1 MTGERRNHLG
11 DGPCGDRLRALIERF
26 RADRGSG
33 CRRRIVRPNG
43 AGFGRAAF
51 GAVLGALVVATGA
64 WAETGDIE
72 HSFSGRYSLESRWY
86 PQSPAYPGQR
96 SHATGFVVEPTLFLE
111 DPEGRSFT
119 LTPFFRGDGADS
131 RRTHADVREAYL
143 LLFGELDNGEWEAR
157 IGIDR
162 VFWGVA
168 ELYNPVDIV
177 NQSDLVEHPDG
188 KTKLGQ
194 PMAHLTFAGDWGTA
208 ELFALPWHRERTF
221 PGRRGR
227 LRSELVVDPDL
238 VEYESGAEERHLDV
252 AARYSHSFGLLDIG
266 LSVFDGTSREPSL
279 RPASPRLLVGPDGLP
294 LPGPD
299 GRPIVVPT
307 ALAPYYPQI
316 RQFGLDAQ
324 ITAESF
330 LLKLEAIHR
339 TGAPNVPSLRHPFG
353 EEEDYTAFVIGG
365 EYTIYSLFESAADL
379 SLLGEWHRDD
389 RGRRSTHQFQDD
401 VFLAARLAF
410 NDVEGT
416 EVTAAIVA
424 DTDYGSRTMSVEFS
438 RRLSDEWSLRLE
450 TTAMLDIDEADPI
463 RTTWRDSFIG
473 AELTYSF

>member
-1 MTGERRNHLG
+1 MPSLAAR
-11 DGPCGDRLRALIERF
+11 
-26 RADRGSG
+26 
-33 CRRRIVRPNG
+33 
-43 AGFGRAAF
+43 GRAALV
-51 GAVLGALVVATGA
+51 GALGVLGALVVA
-64 WAETGDIE
+64 AEARAELGDIE

-143 LLFGELDNGEWEAR
+143 LLFGELGEGEWEAR
-157 IGIDR
+157 LGVDR

-177 NQSDLVEHPDG
+177 NQADLVEHPDG

-208 ELFALPWHRERTF
+208 EFFALPWHRERTF
-221 PGRRGR
+221 PGRHGR
-227 LRSELVVDPDL
+227 LRSGLVVDPDL

-266 LSVFDGTSREPSL
+266 LSVFDGTSREPAL
-279 RPASPRLLVGPDGLP
+279 RPASPRLV
-294 LPGPD
+294 PGPD
-299 GRPIVVPT
+299 GMPLVVPT

-339 TGAPNVPSLRHPFG
+339 TGAPNLPSLRHPSG
-353 EEEDYTAFVIGG
+353 EEEDHAAFVIGG
-365 EYTIYSLFESAADL
+365 EYTVYSLFESALDL

-389 RGRRSTHQFQDD
+389 RGRRSTHQFQND

-416 EVTAAIVA
+416 EVTAALVA
-424 DTDYGSRTMSVEFS
+424 DTDYGSRTMSVEFQ

-450 TTAMLDIDEADPI
+450 TTTMLDIDEADPI

>member
-1 MTGERRNHLG
+1 MPSLAAR
-11 DGPCGDRLRALIERF
+11 
-26 RADRGSG
+26 
-33 CRRRIVRPNG
+33 
-43 AGFGRAAF
+43 GRAAIV
-51 GAVLGALVVATGA
+51 GALAVLGALVVA
-64 WAETGDIE
+64 AEARAEMGDIE

-143 LLFGELDNGEWEAR
+143 LLFGELGEGEWEAR
-157 IGIDR
+157 LGVDR

-177 NQSDLVEHPDG
+177 NQADLVEHPDG

-221 PGRRGR
+221 PGRHGR
-227 LRSELVVDPDL
+227 LRSGLVVDPDL

-266 LSVFDGTSREPSL
+266 LSVFDGTSREPAL
-279 RPASPRLLVGPDGLP
+279 RPASFRLVPGPDGMP

-299 GRPIVVPT
+299 GMPLVVPT

-339 TGAPNVPSLRHPFG
+339 TGAPNLPSPRYPSRGRGRLCRLRHRRRVHLLLAVRVGPG
-353 EEEDYTAFVIGG
+353 PQPARRVAPRRPGP
-365 EYTIYSLFESAADL
+365 ADRPT
-379 SLLGEWHRDD
+379 SSRTTSSSPPAS
-389 RGRRSTHQFQDD
+389 RSTTSR
-401 VFLAARLAF
+401 APRSPPPSWP
-410 NDVEGT
+410 T
-416 EVTAAIVA
+416 PTTAA
-424 DTDYGSRTMSVEFS
+424 GR
-438 RRLSDEWSLRLE
+438 
-450 TTAMLDIDEADPI
+450 
-463 RTTWRDSFIG
+463 
-473 AELTYSF
+473 

>member
-1 MTGERRNHLG
+1 MPSLAAR
-11 DGPCGDRLRALIERF
+11 
-26 RADRGSG
+26 
-33 CRRRIVRPNG
+33 
-43 AGFGRAAF
+43 GRAALV
-51 GAVLGALVVATGA
+51 GALGALVVATDA
-64 WAETGDIE
+64 SAESGGFE
-72 HSFSGRYSLESRWY
+72 PSFSGRYSLESRWY
-86 PQSPAYPGQR
+86 PQSAAYPGQR
-96 SHATGFVVEPTLFLE
+96 PHATGFVVEPTLFLE

-119 LTPFFRGDGADS
+119 LTPFFRVDGADS

-157 IGIDR
+157 LGVDR

-194 PMAHLTFAGDWGTA
+194 PMVHLTFAGDWGTA

-221 PGRRGR
+221 PGRHGR
-227 LRSELVVDPDL
+227 LRSGLVVNPDL

-266 LSVFDGTSREPSL
+266 LSVFDGTSREPAL
-279 RPASPRLLVGPDGLP
+279 RPASPRLVLGPDGIP

-299 GRPIVVPT
+299 GRPVVVPT

-324 ITAESF
+324 LTTESL

-339 TGAPNVPSLRHPFG
+339 TGAPNVPSSRHPFG
-353 EEEDYTAFVIGG
+353 EEEDYAAFVIGG

-389 RGRRSTHQFQDD
+389 RGRRSTHQFQND
-401 VFLAARLAF
+401 VFLAARLGF

-416 EVTAAIVA
+416 EITAAIVGRYRLWQPDHEHRVHPA
-424 DTDYGSRTMSVEFS
+424 SLGRVVPAPGDDRHARSR
-438 RRLSDEWSLRLE
+438 
-450 TTAMLDIDEADPI
+450 
-463 RTTWRDSFIG
+463 
-473 AELTYSF
+473 

>member
-1 MTGERRNHLG
+1 MPSLAARGHA
-11 DGPCGDRLRALIERF
+11 AL
-26 RADRGSG
+26 
-33 CRRRIVRPNG
+33 VG
-43 AGFGRAAF
+43 A
-51 GAVLGALVVATGA
+51 LGALVVAA
-64 WAETGDIE
+64 EARAETGDIE

-111 DPEGRSFT
+111 GPEGRSFT

-143 LLFGELDNGEWEAR
+143 LLFGELGGGEWETR
-157 IGIDR
+157 LGVDR

-177 NQSDLVEHPDG
+177 NQVDLVEHPDG
-188 KTKLGQ
+188 KTRLGQ

-221 PGRRGR
+221 SGRHGR
-227 LRSELVVDPDL
+227 LRSGLVVDPDL

-266 LSVFDGTSREPSL
+266 LSVFDGTSREPSI
-279 RPASPRLLVGPDGLP
+279 RPASFQP
-294 LPGPD
+294 LPPGIPTPTCD
-299 GRPIVVPT
+299 GIPVFAFPT

-324 ITAESF
+324 LTTESL

-339 TGAPNVPSLRHPFG
+339 AGAPNVPSCRHPFG
-353 EEEDYTAFVIGG
+353 EEEDYAAFVIGG
-365 EYTIYSLFESAADL
+365 EYTIHPLFESALDL

-389 RGRRSTHQFQDD
+389 RGRRSTHQFQND

-424 DTDYGSRTMSVEFS
+424 DTDYGSRTMSVEFQ

-450 TTAMLDIDEADPI
+450 TTTMLDIDEADPI

>member
-1 MTGERRNHLG
+1 M
-11 DGPCGDRLRALIERF
+11 PSRAAR
-26 RADRGSG
+26 
-33 CRRRIVRPNG
+33 
-43 AGFGRAAF
+43 GRAALV
-51 GAVLGALVVATGA
+51 GALGVLGALVVAAEAG
-64 WAETGDIE
+64 AETGDIE

-86 PQSPAYPGQR
+86 PQSAAFPGQR

-131 RRTHADVREAYL
+131 RRTHADVREAYF

-157 IGIDR
+157 LGVDR

-221 PGRRGR
+221 PGRHGR
-227 LRSELVVDPDL
+227 LRSGLVVDPDL

-266 LSVFDGTSREPSL
+266 LSVFDGTSREPSIRPVL
-279 RPASPRLLVGPDGLP
+279 RPLLDPTGAPVRNPDTGQPILVPEAS
-294 LPGPD
+294 
-299 GRPIVVPT
+299 
-307 ALAPYYPQI
+307 LAPYYPQI
-316 RQFGLDAQ
+316 RQFGVDAQ

-339 TGAPNVPSLRHPFG
+339 TGAPNAPSPRHPFG
-353 EEEDYTAFVIGG
+353 EEEDYAAFVIGG
-365 EYTIYSLFESAADL
+365 EYTVYSLFESALDL

-410 NDVEGT
+410 NDVKGT

-450 TTAMLDIDEADPI
+450 TTAMLDLDEADPI